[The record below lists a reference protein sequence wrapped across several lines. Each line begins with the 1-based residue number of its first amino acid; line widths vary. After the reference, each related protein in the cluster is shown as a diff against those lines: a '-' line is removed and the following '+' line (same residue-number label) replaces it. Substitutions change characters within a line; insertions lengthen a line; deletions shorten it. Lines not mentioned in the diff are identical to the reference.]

1 MTENP
6 SENLVITEETI
17 LPGGAPEF
25 DESARAMQELRQD
38 PKFMVAIH
46 ERQIERLVTVVE
58 EMAQRLLDLEKKV
71 QEVDFH
77 ARFPGADSPVPNLP
91 HGPNARL

>member
-17 LPGGAPEF
+17 IPGGAPEY
-25 DESARAMQELRQD
+25 DESAKAMQELRQD

-46 ERQIERLVTVVE
+46 ERQLERVVSVVE

-71 QEVDFH
+71 QELDFH
-77 ARFPGADSPVPNLP
+77 ARFPGAGSDSPIANLP
-91 HGPNARL
+91 NGPRG